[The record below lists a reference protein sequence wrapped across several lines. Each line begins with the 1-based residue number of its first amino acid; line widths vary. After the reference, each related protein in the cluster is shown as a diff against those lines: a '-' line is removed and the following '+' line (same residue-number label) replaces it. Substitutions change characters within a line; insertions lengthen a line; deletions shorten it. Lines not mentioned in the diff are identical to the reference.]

1 MAYVYDPLPTWL
13 LKKSVDVLAPILCWL
28 FCWSLEHG
36 VVPLSMKSACI
47 TPILKKADLDS
58 SDPKSYRPISN
69 LSVLSK
75 LLERLVSKQL
85 VAYLFENDLLQDLQ
99 SAYRSNHSTE
109 TAVLKVLS
117 DILLA
122 LDSGKLALLSLLDLS
137 AAFDIVDHD
146 TLLQRLQMSYGLGG
160 NIIARFTSYLTGRSH
175 YTVRPDC
182 DVPVDIVSSVI
193 WSAAGFGPRTNPVPP
208 LCC

>member
-1 MAYVYDPLPTWL
+1 M
-13 LKKSVDVLAPILCWL
+13 
-28 FCWSLEHG
+28 
-36 VVPLSMKSACI
+36 
-47 TPILKKADLDS
+47 PILKKADLDL

-69 LSVLSK
+69 LSVQSK

-85 VAYLFENDLLQDLQ
+85 VAYLFENDLLPDLQ
-99 SAYRSNHSTE
+99 SAYRSNHSAE

-137 AAFDIVDHD
+137 AAFDIIDHD
-146 TLLQRLQMSYGLGG
+146 TLLQRLQTSYGLGG
-160 NIIARFTSYLTGRSH
+160 NVIAWFTSYLTGHTH

-193 WSAAGFGPRTNPVPP
+193 WSAAGFGPQTNPVPP